1 MTDQIQDVFELPA
14 YGCNEA
20 AKYIGLPSY
29 TLRQWISD
37 AGLIRTPAP
46 NVLSWN
52 NLTEAHVLK
61 AMRKVHGLSM
71 QGIRKALKEL
81 ENLRASPHPLLAEN
95 FETDGVNLCIRE
107 EDRIINLSR
116 HRQQEIKDFV
126 AIYLNRIG
134 RDRGVATRL
143 FPFIVSDAQDEPQ
156 SISISPKI
164 SFDKP
169 VLAGTGVSTSVIVGR
184 FKSRDS
190 IADLAREYEVS
201 EAILEDAVRWELG
214 RAEAA

>member
-1 MTDQIQDVFELPA
+1 MKSGNQNVFELPA

-20 AKYIGLPSY
+20 ARYVGLPSH
-29 TLRQWISD
+29 TLRHWISD

-52 NLTEAHVLK
+52 NLAEAHVLK
-61 AMRKVHGLSM
+61 AMRKVHHLPM
-71 QGIRKALKEL
+71 QGIRKALREL
-81 ENLRASPHPLLAEN
+81 GNLRATQHPLLDES

-107 EDRIINLSR
+107 EDRIVNLSK

-126 AIYLNRIG
+126 AIYLHRI
-134 RDRGVATRL
+134 RRERGVATQL
-143 FPFIVSDAQDEPQ
+143 FPFIVADTADEPQ
-156 SISISPKI
+156 SISISPKV
-164 SFDKP
+164 SFGKP

-184 FKSRDS
+184 FKARDS
-190 IADLAREYEVS
+190 LSDLAREYEVS
-201 EAILEDAVRWELG
+201 EAVLEDAVRWEFG